1 MAGDSPTVTITV
13 ALIGLAGIIVGA
25 LLNMF
30 ADEIRGLVAG
40 KKKKSGEF
48 IGKWRCTWLC
58 DYGARMNQTLED
70 TVEVTKVMGDKFL
83 ATGTNNNGT
92 YEMTGTI
99 KNNDIILLYY
109 TGDELRDA
117 LGGVIILASDKRRKN
132 MTGRWDEYSEKEEF
146 RGGTTTWQKER

>member
-1 MAGDSPTVTITV
+1 MAKEITV
-13 ALIGLAGIIVGA
+13 ALIGLAGIVIGA
-25 LLNMF
+25 LLNIY
-30 ADEIRGLVAG
+30 AERLKVRDTG

-48 IGKWRCTWLC
+48 VGTWRCTWQC
-58 DYGARMNQTLED
+58 DYGAKMNQKLED

-117 LGGVIILASDKRRKN
+117 LGGVIILASDKRRRN
-132 MTGRWDEYSEKEEF
+132 MTGRWDEYSEKEQF
-146 RGGTTTWQKER
+146 RGGTTTWQKGS